1 MKKIVCIAV
10 IVLMAAFLV
19 QVHSSPALA
28 AKKKLVTIASGWVTG
43 CYYPLGGAIS
53 RILFKHPEFGLR
65 ATVESSGA
73 SVANSN
79 LIANEEADVAILQND
94 IAYYAYNGVM
104 MFSPDKGNKQAK
116 NMRAICTL
124 YPEYV
129 QIQALQKSGIASPAD
144 MKGKK
149 VCVGP
154 LGSGTEVNA
163 SQILEIYGL
172 TFDDLGKVERLT
184 SKESS
189 DFMKD
194 GRIDAA
200 FYTVG
205 MGAAVLV
212 DTAFMTPCSIVSID
226 DAHAADLAKK
236 YPFYAKFPI
245 KAGVYKGM
253 DTDARTVAVLSMLV
267 TREDLPEQDVYNFT
281 KAMFENIETI
291 HKAHAALKQFSLEH
305 CMDGVSIPLHPG
317 AKKYFLEKGITVP
330 PGF

>member
-1 MKKIVCIAV
+1 MKKII
-10 IVLMAAFLV
+10 IITTVLVFSLALL
-19 QVHSSPALA
+19 QLTPSSAMA

-43 CYYPLGGAIS
+43 CYYPLGGSIS
-53 RILFKHPEFGLR
+53 RILFNNPQFGLR

-79 LIANEEADVAILQND
+79 LIANGDADIAILQND
-94 IAYYAYNGVM
+94 IAYYAYNGLR
-104 MFSPDKGNKQAK
+104 MFASGTGNKQAK

-129 QIQALQKSGIASPAD
+129 QIQALKKSNIKTVAD
-144 MKGKK
+144 LKGKK

-163 SQILEIYGL
+163 GQILEIYGM

-205 MGAAVLV
+205 VGAAVLV
-212 DTAFMTPCSIVSID
+212 DTAFMTPCTIVHID
-226 DAHAADLAKK
+226 DSHVATLSKK
-236 YPFYAKFPI
+236 YPFYAKFPV
-245 KAGVYKGM
+245 KANTYKGL
-253 DTDARTVAVLSMLV
+253 DEEVQTVAVLSMLV
-267 TREDLPEQDVYNFT
+267 AREDLPEKDIYNFT
-281 KAMFENIETI
+281 KAIFENLETI
-291 HKAHAALKQFSLEH
+291 HKAHAALKQVTLATA
-305 CMDGVSIPLHPG
+305 MDGLSIPLHPG
-317 AKKYFLEKGITVP
+317 AKKYFEEKGIKIP
-330 PGF
+330 AGY